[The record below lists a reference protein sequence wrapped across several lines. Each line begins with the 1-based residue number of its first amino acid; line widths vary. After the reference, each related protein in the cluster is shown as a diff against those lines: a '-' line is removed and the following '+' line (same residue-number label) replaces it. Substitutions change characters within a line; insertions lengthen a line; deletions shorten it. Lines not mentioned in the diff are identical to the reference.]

1 MECGLVTEEIDLEA
15 ARFVLES
22 LPEEQK
28 QRLYD
33 HVKSIVD
40 ILSDAFCNILD
51 DLAEMISEIT
61 KALAESLGPAID
73 SINAIREIISQQD
86 EYLTVATGRE
96 WHFYLYGSKK
106 VSKKWQNEFERRL
119 KRQNRRNG
127 K

>member
-40 ILSDAFCNILD
+40 ILSDEFRNILD

-73 SINAIREIISQQD
+73 SINAIRESIDQQV
-86 EYLTVATGRE
+86 EYQTVATGRE
-96 WHFYLYGSKK
+96 WHFYQYGSKK
-106 VSKKWQNEFERRL
+106 VSKKWQNEFKRRL
-119 KRQNRRNG
+119 RKQNKRCRQ
-127 K
+127 

>member
-1 MECGLVTEEIDLEA
+1 MTEEIDLEA

-33 HVKSIVD
+33 HVKSIID
-40 ILSDAFCNILD
+40 IISDTFSNIID
-51 DLAEMISEIT
+51 DIAEMISECT
-61 KALAESLGPAID
+61 KALVESLGPAID

-119 KRQNRRNG
+119 RKQNRRCRQ
-127 K
+127 